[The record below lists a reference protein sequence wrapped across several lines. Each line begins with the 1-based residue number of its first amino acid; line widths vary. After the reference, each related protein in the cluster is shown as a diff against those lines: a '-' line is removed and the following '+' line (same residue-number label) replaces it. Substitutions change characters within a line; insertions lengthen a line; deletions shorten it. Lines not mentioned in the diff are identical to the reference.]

1 MIYVY
6 IFLYYLFGFFFVLIS
21 RVFVHFLIQEAALEE
36 MKKELQAKPT
46 EKLVD
51 DLRKKV
57 KILQVVSCTIVV
69 IYTRVHVDNICCTVY
84 LFYFNIFLGYK

>member
-1 MIYVY
+1 M
-6 IFLYYLFGFFFVLIS
+6 
-21 RVFVHFLIQEAALEE
+21 QEAALEE

-57 KILQVVSCTIVV
+57 KILQVVSSPFWWFTQEFLLI
-69 IYTRVHVDNICCTVY
+69 
-84 LFYFNIFLGYK
+84 IFVEMFF

>member
-1 MIYVY
+1 M
-6 IFLYYLFGFFFVLIS
+6 
-21 RVFVHFLIQEAALEE
+21 QEAALEE

-57 KILQVVSCTIVV
+57 KILQVVSSP
-69 IYTRVHVDNICCTVY
+69 
-84 LFYFNIFLGYK
+84 FW

>member
-1 MIYVY
+1 MFIFAY
-6 IFLYYLFGFFFVLIS
+6 ISLLFEFFLLITW
-21 RVFVHFLIQEAALEE
+21 VFIHFLMQEAALEE

-57 KILQVVSCTIVV
+57 KILQVLAHHFGDLHKSSC
-69 IYTRVHVDNICCTVY
+69 
-84 LFYFNIFLGYK
+84 

>member
-1 MIYVY
+1 MEMIYVY
-6 IFLYYLFGFFFVLIS
+6 ICLYISSFEFFLLITW
-21 RVFVHFLIQEAALEE
+21 VFLHFLMQEAALEE

-57 KILQVVSCTIVV
+57 KILQVV
-69 IYTRVHVDNICCTVY
+69 
-84 LFYFNIFLGYK
+84 

>member
-1 MIYVY
+1 M
-6 IFLYYLFGFFFVLIS
+6 
-21 RVFVHFLIQEAALEE
+21 QEAALEE

-57 KILQVVSCTIVV
+57 KILQVVSSPFWWFTQEFLLIIFVEMFF
-69 IYTRVHVDNICCTVY
+69 
-84 LFYFNIFLGYK
+84 LFLGYK

>member
-1 MIYVY
+1 MFIFSY
-6 IFLYYLFGFFFVLIS
+6 ISLWVFFVLIS
-21 RVFVHFLIQEAALEE
+21 RVFVHFLMQEAALEE

-57 KILQVVSCTIVV
+57 KILQVVSCTILV
-69 IYTRVHVDNICCTVY
+69 IHTRVHVDNICCTVY